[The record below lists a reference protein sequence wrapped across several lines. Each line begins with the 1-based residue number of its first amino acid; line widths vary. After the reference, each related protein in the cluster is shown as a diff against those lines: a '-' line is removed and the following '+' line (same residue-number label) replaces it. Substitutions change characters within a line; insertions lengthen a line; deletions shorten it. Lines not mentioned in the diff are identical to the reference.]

1 MRYSPRAAL
10 LLACVVATPCLA
22 EKHTVQGVVQDEFG
36 KPVQGAVLEFIRGEW
51 SPDVWAIPIITPKV
65 VGVIAGRDSYRSGR
79 VVESHK
85 TKTDQAGGFRQA
97 MKSVVALFAV
107 AVAIGVRFFGMGH
120 SASHGEHDSAATP
133 VSAASPSVRAA
144 TEPLLPAPAS
154 VSDKSIAVLPLMDM
168 SEKKDQEYFGN
179 GMAEEILDL
188 LAKIPGL
195 TVIGRTSSFQFKGKE
210 SQSRTMST

>member
-97 MKSVVALFAV
+97 MKSGAYHVAVFRSDADKKKFWHEIWRLPKYGSPDYAARAKEVNDLRHFYSVVVARDESV
-107 AVAIGVRFFGMGH
+107 VIRIVNQTCGNSDIPPIG
-120 SASHGEHDSAATP
+120 
-133 VSAASPSVRAA
+133 
-144 TEPLLPAPAS
+144 EP
-154 VSDKSIAVLPLMDM
+154 
-168 SEKKDQEYFGN
+168 
-179 GMAEEILDL
+179 
-188 LAKIPGL
+188 IPGCGL
-195 TVIGRTSSFQFKGKE
+195 PVR
-210 SQSRTMST
+210 